1 MFNPFKSETKAV
13 DKQDSNPL
21 NAMDKAVERIPPEIE
36 TDKFTPEEQREIVK
50 MVKLDS
56 ENDIKSRQE
65 WLDQRVLDLQHYN
78 NEKPSKLENLD
89 KEEWQSDRNL
99 GMCAATCDI
108 YQATLKAT
116 CWNPETIHFKSNEAN
131 DVDHKSDLET
141 FTKWAVG
148 RNECNVE
155 PEVDDF
161 IHNRITQGFSCFK
174 VYWEVWYEWVDRK
187 IPKTSKEGKVTGF
200 DVKTEHKRFERGVM
214 ENIANVDD
222 LLIPNFGKNIQDLNH
237 IIHIVRLT
245 GEDVI
250 DYGKRNIFTNI
261 DEEKVKKLKQACYEF
276 NTGVISKEKMSQLG
290 VNSAEDITAADLRVF
305 PVDVFEWY
313 GTFTKGNKTEKFRF
327 HVEPKLGIFLA
338 GKPLRKITK
347 TGKYPFAGGALIR
360 RPGTVLGKSLPSL
373 IAPIVN
379 AINNVFNQKSDFQFF
394 ENCPFGFYK
403 PDENFQKA
411 EYKVKPGVLFPT
423 DTPNDINIPN
433 LGRSMAWADSDLQF
447 LLQMLERLTGAA
459 SFFMQN
465 ETGTSGTATR
475 DRIISEKSDVKFSLW
490 VTRILIDVGEAITML
505 VNQYQDNAPSDLG
518 ERVIGEDGRKLFP
531 NLSIETLRGGYDAYL
546 AEDVI
551 AGSKAYEKQL
561 ALWGFENLSQ
571 TIWMNPQINPLGSWN
586 LVADTW
592 KKMGQMDVER
602 YLPPKPDAPA
612 GTGKEAENEFMRMK
626 QGEVVEPTEKDNVME
641 HFVSHTKQKQTR
653 YHELDEEYRGTFDAH
668 LFKTFMQYMKAI
680 ENQQKEMMADQ
691 MAMGIIRN
699 RESGIIDEVE
709 PNGQAIVG
717 GGTGSPVR
725 PGGITRPNM
734 APARGVAA
742 PVVPPRGS
750 QPIR

>member
-1 MFNPFKSETKAV
+1 MDNFKTETKAP
-13 DKQDSNPL
+13 DKQDQNPL
-21 NAMDKAVERIPPEIE
+21 NAMDKAVERIEPSIE
-36 TDKFTPEEQREIVK
+36 TDKFSPEEQREIIK
-50 MVKLDS
+50 MVKLDA
-56 ENDIKSRQE
+56 ENDIQSRAS
-65 WLDQRVLDLQHYN
+65 WLDQRILDLKHYDN
-78 NEKPSKLENLD
+78 AAPSDLEDLE
-89 KEEWQSDRNL
+89 KEEWQADRNL

-116 CWNPETIHFKSNEAN
+116 CWNPETIHFKSNESN
-131 DVDHKSDLET
+131 DVDHKSDLEA

-148 RNECNVE
+148 RNECNLE

-187 IPKTSKEGKVTGF
+187 IPKTSKEGKVTGYEI
-200 DVKTEHKRFERGVM
+200 KTEHKRFERGVM
-214 ENIANVDD
+214 ENIANIDD

-245 GEDVI
+245 GDDVI

-276 NTGVISKEKMSQLG
+276 NTGVIGKEKMEQLG
-290 VNSAEDITAADLRVF
+290 VTSAEDITTADLRVF

-313 GTFTKGNKTEKFRF
+313 GDFTKGGKTERYRF

-360 RPGTVLGKSLPSL
+360 RPGTVLGKSLPAL

-403 PDENFQKA
+403 PDENFQKK

-423 DTPNDINIPN
+423 DAPNDINFPN

-459 SFFMQN
+459 SFFMSNN
-465 ETGTSGTATR
+465 EPQGTATR
-475 DRIISEKSDVKFSLW
+475 DRIVSEKSDTKFSLW
-490 VTRILIDVGEAITML
+490 VSRILCDIGEALTML
-505 VNQYQDNAPSDLG
+505 VNQYQENAPSDLG
-518 ERVIGEDGRKLFP
+518 ERVIGEDGKKLFP

-546 AEDVI
+546 AEDIV

-571 TIWMNPQINPLGSWN
+571 TIWMDPRINPLGSWN

-612 GTGKEAENEFMRMK
+612 GTGKEAEQEFLRMK

-641 HFVSHTKQKQTR
+641 HFVGHTKQKQTR

-680 ENQQKEMMADQ
+680 EDQQKEMMANQ
-691 MAMGIIRN
+691 MAAKIIQN
-699 RESGIIDEVE
+699 KEKGIIDEVE
-709 PNGQAIVG
+709 SGPEGRV
-717 GGTGSPVR
+717 GSPVG
-725 PGGITRPNM
+725 PGSVAGMGVPQARV
-734 APARGVAA
+734 APAPGVFA
-742 PVVPPRGS
+742 RGS